1 MQRALQTERQE
12 TFRNHQGYRP
22 DSSEFNQFF
31 FRSRRFH
38 KPLVEVVDHIGRT
51 QVEVRC
57 NRRHIGGKQGGDND
71 AENTV
76 RQFRHHLRFYH
87 RKGFCSN
94 TGEKKLAFYTMKK
107 WYWKK
112 IEEFENLKILKY
124 VAIFGFIISIIKIW
138 ILTC

>member
-1 MQRALQTERQE
+1 MIEKIDGLVGTVPWLLND
-12 TFRNHQGYRP
+12 FLSP
-22 DSSEFNQFF
+22 
-31 FRSRRFH
+31 RRV
-38 KPLVEVVDHIGRT
+38 LSGIQD
-51 QVEVRC
+51 
-57 NRRHIGGKQGGDND
+57 
-71 AENTV
+71 
-76 RQFRHHLRFYH
+76 FYN

-138 ILTC
+138 ILTCSSTEGSKIE